1 MYCPISGDGPI
12 TTGPQIARLRVAAN
26 LHSPPQPCHAPPDDK
41 VGSAI
46 RRPVRILVVEDDY
59 FVAAELEHRLQQ
71 AGFEVIGIAVTADE
85 AVQIA
90 AAQRPHLVIM
100 DIRLNGPRD
109 GIDAAIALHR
119 DFGIRSIFAS
129 AHGDRETRNR
139 AEAAKPLGWLEKPYS
154 PASLISLVNIVL
166 STRE

>member
-1 MYCPISGDGPI
+1 MYCPIPSDEPVTI
-12 TTGPQIARLRVAAN
+12 GPQIPKLRFAAN
-26 LHSPPQPCHAPPDDK
+26 LDWGPQPHYAPSDDK
-41 VGSAI
+41 VGVVGH
-46 RRPVRILVVEDDY
+46 PVRILVVEDDY
-59 FVAAELEHRLQQ
+59 FVAVELEHRLQQ

-90 AAQRPHLVIM
+90 AAQQPQLVIM

-154 PASLISLVNIVL
+154 PASLISLVNTVL